1 MSSSLI
7 QNPLDNI
14 INNSKKNLIKNKS
27 KKSNS
32 ENKENI
38 PSNIKPQI
46 LIEEES
52 QEKPE
57 KHFYQKLKKNISKRD
72 KEKYEQKIKENT
84 MRNELDKISNETERL
99 KQEYEEKNSKY
110 YLFENP
116 QFKKFIKNVEIQLL
130 FLLGLVSLIS
140 IFSIVII
147 ISSSAKEIR
156 GFYITCLIINI
167 LLVASNLILIAC
179 VKMGLLNDT
188 YLSKAF
194 RMFVIMELLLL
205 ITSLC
210 FNISSLFLNN
220 KKMSHKFWI
229 FSLLILIILD
239 LIFVVKKCLNLF
251 VESCLILLG
260 KKTEYSV
267 LISRENQENSRT
279 STSLNFSMDKTTN
292 DLLDEG
298 SNKNKEEEQDN
309 NFKIYNFFNKFHYS
323 VSTDRKNDY
332 NFNHFKKI

>member
-14 INNSKKNLIKNKS
+14 VNNSRKNLFKNKS
-27 KKSNS
+27 KKTNS

-38 PSNIKPQI
+38 PSNIKPQK
-46 LIEEES
+46 LIEED

-57 KHFYQKLKKNISKRD
+57 KNFYQKIKKNIKKRD
-72 KEKYEQKIKENT
+72 KEKYEQKLKENT

-99 KQEYEEKNSKY
+99 KQEYEEKSSKY

-116 QFKKFIKNVEIQLL
+116 QFKKFIKNVEMQLL
-130 FLLGLVSLIS
+130 FLLGLSGLLS
-140 IFSIVII
+140 IFSIALI
-147 ISSSAKEIR
+147 ISNSAKEIG
-156 GFYITCLIINI
+156 GFSIACLIITI
-167 LLVASNLILIAC
+167 MLVANNLILIAC

-194 RMFVIMELLLL
+194 RMFVIMESLLL
-205 ITSLC
+205 ITTLC
-210 FNISSLFLNN
+210 FNITSLFLN
-220 KKMSHKFWI
+220 KKISHKFWI
-229 FSLLILIILD
+229 FSLLILIMLD

-267 LISRENQENSRT
+267 LISKENQGNIRT
-279 STSLNFSMDKTTN
+279 NTSLNFSLDKTTN

-298 SNKNKEEEQDN
+298 INKNIEEEKEN
-309 NFKIYNFFNKFHYS
+309 NFKVYNFFNKFHYS
-323 VSTDRKNDY
+323 VSSDRKNDY
-332 NFNHFKKI
+332 DFNHFKKI

>member
-14 INNSKKNLIKNKS
+14 VNNSRKNLLKNKS
-27 KKSNS
+27 KKTNS

-38 PSNIKPQI
+38 PSNIKPQK
-46 LIEEES
+46 LIEED

-57 KHFYQKLKKNISKRD
+57 KNFYQKIKKNIKKKD
-72 KEKYEQKIKENT
+72 KEKYEQKLKENT

-99 KQEYEEKNSKY
+99 KQEYEEKSSKY

-116 QFKKFIKNVEIQLL
+116 QFKKFIKNVEMQLL
-130 FLLGLVSLIS
+130 FLLGLSGLLS
-140 IFSIVII
+140 IFSIALIA
-147 ISSSAKEIR
+147 SNSTKEIG
-156 GFYITCLIINI
+156 GFSIACLIITI
-167 LLVASNLILIAC
+167 MLVANNLILIAC

-194 RMFVIMELLLL
+194 RMFVIMESLLL

-210 FNISSLFLNN
+210 FNITSLFLN
-220 KKMSHKFWI
+220 KKISHKFWI
-229 FSLLILIILD
+229 FSLLILIMLD

-267 LISRENQENSRT
+267 LISKENQGNSRT
-279 STSLNFSMDKTTN
+279 NTSLNYSLDKTTN

-298 SNKNKEEEQDN
+298 INKNIEEEKEN
-309 NFKIYNFFNKFHYS
+309 NFKVYNFFNKFHYS
-323 VSTDRKNDY
+323 VSSDRKNDY

>member
-1 MSSSLI
+1 
-7 QNPLDNI
+7 
-14 INNSKKNLIKNKS
+14 
-27 KKSNS
+27 
-32 ENKENI
+32 
-38 PSNIKPQI
+38 
-46 LIEEES
+46 
-52 QEKPE
+52 
-57 KHFYQKLKKNISKRD
+57 
-72 KEKYEQKIKENT
+72 
-84 MRNELDKISNETERL
+84 
-99 KQEYEEKNSKY
+99 
-110 YLFENP
+110 
-116 QFKKFIKNVEIQLL
+116 
-130 FLLGLVSLIS
+130 
-140 IFSIVII
+140 
-147 ISSSAKEIR
+147 
-156 GFYITCLIINI
+156 
-167 LLVASNLILIAC
+167 
-179 VKMGLLNDT
+179 MGLLNDT

-210 FNISSLFLNN
+210 FNISSLFFNN

-229 FSLLILIILD
+229 FFLLILIILD

>member
-14 INNSKKNLIKNKS
+14 VNNSRKNLLKNKS
-27 KKSNS
+27 IKTNS

-38 PSNIKPQI
+38 PSNIRPQK
-46 LIEEES
+46 LIEED

-57 KHFYQKLKKNISKRD
+57 KNFYQKIKKNIKKRD
-72 KEKYEQKIKENT
+72 KEKYEQKLKENT

-99 KQEYEEKNSKY
+99 KQEYEEKSSKY

-116 QFKKFIKNVEIQLL
+116 QFKKFIKNVEMQLL
-130 FLLGLVSLIS
+130 FLLGLSGLLS
-140 IFSIVII
+140 IFSIALIA
-147 ISSSAKEIR
+147 SNSAKEIG
-156 GFYITCLIINI
+156 GFSIACLIITI
-167 LLVASNLILIAC
+167 MLVANNLILIAC

-194 RMFVIMELLLL
+194 RMFVIMESLLL

-210 FNISSLFLNN
+210 FNITSLFLN
-220 KKMSHKFWI
+220 KKISHKFWI
-229 FSLLILIILD
+229 FSLLILIMLD
-239 LIFVVKKCLNLF
+239 LTFVVKKCLNLF

-267 LISRENQENSRT
+267 LISKENQGNSRT
-279 STSLNFSMDKTTN
+279 NTSLNFSLDKTTN

-298 SNKNKEEEQDN
+298 INKSIEEEKEN
-309 NFKIYNFFNKFHYS
+309 NFKVYNFFNKFHYS
-323 VSTDRKNDY
+323 VSSDRKNDY

>member
-14 INNSKKNLIKNKS
+14 VNNSRKNLFKNKS
-27 KKSNS
+27 KKTNS

-38 PSNIKPQI
+38 PSNIKPQK
-46 LIEEES
+46 LIEED

-57 KHFYQKLKKNISKRD
+57 KNFYQKIKKNIKKRD
-72 KEKYEQKIKENT
+72 KEKYEQKLKENT

-99 KQEYEEKNSKY
+99 KQEYEEKSSKY

-116 QFKKFIKNVEIQLL
+116 QFKKFIKNVEMQLL
-130 FLLGLVSLIS
+130 FLLGMSVLLSV
-140 IFSIVII
+140 FSIVLIA
-147 ISSSAKEIR
+147 SNSAKEIG
-156 GFYITCLIINI
+156 GFSIACLIITI
-167 LLVASNLILIAC
+167 MLVANNLILIAC

-194 RMFVIMELLLL
+194 RMFVIMESLLL
-205 ITSLC
+205 ITTLC
-210 FNISSLFLNN
+210 FNITSLFLN
-220 KKMSHKFWI
+220 KKISHKFWI
-229 FSLLILIILD
+229 FSLLILIMLD

-267 LISRENQENSRT
+267 LISKENQGNIRT
-279 STSLNFSMDKTTN
+279 NTSLNFSLDKTTN

-298 SNKNKEEEQDN
+298 INKNIEEEKEN
-309 NFKIYNFFNKFHYS
+309 NFKVYNFFNKFHYS
-323 VSTDRKNDY
+323 VSSDRKNDY
-332 NFNHFKKI
+332 DFNHFKKI

>member
-14 INNSKKNLIKNKS
+14 INNSRKNLIKNKS
-27 KKSNS
+27 KKTNS

-38 PSNIKPQI
+38 PSNIKPQK
-46 LIEEES
+46 LIEEEE

-57 KHFYQKLKKNISKRD
+57 KNFYQKIKKNIKKRD
-72 KEKYEQKIKENT
+72 KEKYEQKLKENT

-99 KQEYEEKNSKY
+99 KQEYEEKSSKY

-116 QFKKFIKNVEIQLL
+116 QFKKFIKNVEMQLL
-130 FLLGLVSLIS
+130 FLLGISGLLS
-140 IFSIVII
+140 IFSIVLIA
-147 ISSSAKEIR
+147 SNSVKEIG
-156 GFYITCLIINI
+156 GFSIACLIITI
-167 LLVASNLILIAC
+167 MLVANNLILIAC

-194 RMFVIMELLLL
+194 RMFVIMESLLL
-205 ITSLC
+205 IASLC
-210 FNISSLFLNN
+210 FNITSLFLN
-220 KKMSHKFWI
+220 KKISHKFWI

-267 LISRENQENSRT
+267 LISKENQGNSRT
-279 STSLNFSMDKTTN
+279 NTSLNFSLDKTTN

-298 SNKNKEEEQDN
+298 INKNIEEENEN
-309 NFKIYNFFNKFHYS
+309 NFKVYNFFNKFHYS
-323 VSTDRKNDY
+323 VSSDRKNDY

>member
-14 INNSKKNLIKNKS
+14 VNNSRKNLFKNKS
-27 KKSNS
+27 KKTNS

-38 PSNIKPQI
+38 PSNIRPQK
-46 LIEEES
+46 LIEEEE

-57 KHFYQKLKKNISKRD
+57 KNFYQKIKKNIKKRD
-72 KEKYEQKIKENT
+72 KEKYEQKLKENT

-99 KQEYEEKNSKY
+99 KQEYEEKSSKY

-116 QFKKFIKNVEIQLL
+116 QFKKFIKNVEMQLL
-130 FLLGLVSLIS
+130 FLLGLSGLLSV
-140 IFSIVII
+140 FSIALI
-147 ISSSAKEIR
+147 ISNSAKEIG
-156 GFYITCLIINI
+156 GFSIACLIITI
-167 LLVASNLILIAC
+167 MLVANNLILIAC

-194 RMFVIMELLLL
+194 RMFVIMESLLL

-210 FNISSLFLNN
+210 FNITSLFLN
-220 KKMSHKFWI
+220 KKISHKFWI
-229 FSLLILIILD
+229 FSLLILIMLD

-267 LISRENQENSRT
+267 LISKENQGNSRT
-279 STSLNFSMDKTTN
+279 NTSLNFSLDKTTN

-298 SNKNKEEEQDN
+298 INKSIEEEKEN
-309 NFKIYNFFNKFHYS
+309 NFKVYNFFNKFHYS
-323 VSTDRKNDY
+323 VSSDRKNDY

>member
-14 INNSKKNLIKNKS
+14 VNNSRKNLIKNKS
-27 KKSNS
+27 KKTNS

-38 PSNIKPQI
+38 PSNIKPQK
-46 LIEEES
+46 LIEED

-57 KHFYQKLKKNISKRD
+57 KTFYQKIKKNIKKRD
-72 KEKYEQKIKENT
+72 KEKYEQKLKENT

-99 KQEYEEKNSKY
+99 KQEYEEKSSKY

-116 QFKKFIKNVEIQLL
+116 QFKKFIKNVEMQLL
-130 FLLGLVSLIS
+130 FLLGLSGLLS
-140 IFSIVII
+140 IFSIALIA
-147 ISSSAKEIR
+147 SNSAKEIG
-156 GFYITCLIINI
+156 GFSIACLIITI
-167 LLVASNLILIAC
+167 MLVANNLILIAC

-194 RMFVIMELLLL
+194 RMFVIMESLLL

-210 FNISSLFLNN
+210 FNITSLFLN
-220 KKMSHKFWI
+220 KKISHKFWI
-229 FSLLILIILD
+229 FSLLILIMLD

-267 LISRENQENSRT
+267 LISKENQGNSRT
-279 STSLNFSMDKTTN
+279 NTSLNFSLDKTTN

-298 SNKNKEEEQDN
+298 INKSIEEEKEN
-309 NFKIYNFFNKFHYS
+309 NFKVYNFFNKFHYS
-323 VSTDRKNDY
+323 VSSDRKNDY
-332 NFNHFKKI
+332 DFNHFKKI

>member
-14 INNSKKNLIKNKS
+14 VNNSRKNLFKNKS
-27 KKSNS
+27 KKTNS

-38 PSNIKPQI
+38 PSNIKPQK
-46 LIEEES
+46 LIEED

-57 KHFYQKLKKNISKRD
+57 KNFYQKIKKNIKKKD
-72 KEKYEQKIKENT
+72 KEKYEQKLKENT

-99 KQEYEEKNSKY
+99 KQEYEEKSSKY

-116 QFKKFIKNVEIQLL
+116 QFKKFIKNVEMQLL
-130 FLLGLVSLIS
+130 FLLGLSGLLSV
-140 IFSIVII
+140 FSIALI
-147 ISSSAKEIR
+147 ISNSAKEIG
-156 GFYITCLIINI
+156 GFSIACLIITI
-167 LLVASNLILIAC
+167 ILVANNLILIAC

-194 RMFVIMELLLL
+194 RMFVIMESLLL

-210 FNISSLFLNN
+210 FNITSLFLN
-220 KKMSHKFWI
+220 KKISHKFWI
-229 FSLLILIILD
+229 FSLLILIMLD

-251 VESCLILLG
+251 VESCLIVLG

-267 LISRENQENSRT
+267 LISKENQGNSRT
-279 STSLNFSMDKTTN
+279 NTSLNFSLDKTTN

-298 SNKNKEEEQDN
+298 INKNIEEEKEN
-309 NFKIYNFFNKFHYS
+309 NFKVYNFFNKFHYS
-323 VSTDRKNDY
+323 VSSDRKNDY

>member
-14 INNSKKNLIKNKS
+14 VNNSRKNLFKNKS
-27 KKSNS
+27 KKTNS

-38 PSNIKPQI
+38 PSNIKPQK
-46 LIEEES
+46 LIEED

-57 KHFYQKLKKNISKRD
+57 KNFYQKIKKNIKKRD
-72 KEKYEQKIKENT
+72 KEKYEQKLKENT

-99 KQEYEEKNSKY
+99 KQEYEEKSSKY

-116 QFKKFIKNVEIQLL
+116 QFKKFIKNVEMQLL
-130 FLLGLVSLIS
+130 FLLGLSGLLS
-140 IFSIVII
+140 IFSIALIA
-147 ISSSAKEIR
+147 SNSAKEIG
-156 GFYITCLIINI
+156 GFSIACLIITI
-167 LLVASNLILIAC
+167 MLVANNLILIAC

-194 RMFVIMELLLL
+194 RMFVIMESLLL

-210 FNISSLFLNN
+210 FNITSLFLN
-220 KKMSHKFWI
+220 KKISHKFWI

-267 LISRENQENSRT
+267 LISKENQGNSRT
-279 STSLNFSMDKTTN
+279 NTSLNFSLDKTTN

-298 SNKNKEEEQDN
+298 INKNIEEEKEN
-309 NFKIYNFFNKFHYS
+309 NFKVYNFFNKFHYS
-323 VSTDRKNDY
+323 VSSDRKKDY
-332 NFNHFKKI
+332 DFNHFKKI

>member
-14 INNSKKNLIKNKS
+14 VNNSRKNLFKNKS
-27 KKSNS
+27 KKTNS

-38 PSNIKPQI
+38 PSNIKPQK
-46 LIEEES
+46 LIEED

-57 KHFYQKLKKNISKRD
+57 KTFYQKIKKNIKKRD
-72 KEKYEQKIKENT
+72 KEKYEQKLKENT

-99 KQEYEEKNSKY
+99 KQEYEEKSSKY

-116 QFKKFIKNVEIQLL
+116 QFKKFIKNVEMQLL
-130 FLLGLVSLIS
+130 FLLGLSGLLSV
-140 IFSIVII
+140 FSIALI
-147 ISSSAKEIR
+147 ISNSAKEIG
-156 GFYITCLIINI
+156 GFSIACLIITI
-167 LLVASNLILIAC
+167 MLVANNLILIAC

-194 RMFVIMELLLL
+194 RMFVIMESLLL

-210 FNISSLFLNN
+210 FNITSLFLN
-220 KKMSHKFWI
+220 KKISHKFWI

-251 VESCLILLG
+251 VESCLILRG

-267 LISRENQENSRT
+267 LISKENQGNSRT
-279 STSLNFSMDKTTN
+279 NTSLNYSLDKTTN

-298 SNKNKEEEQDN
+298 INKNIEEEKEN
-309 NFKIYNFFNKFHYS
+309 NFKVYNFFNKFHYS
-323 VSTDRKNDY
+323 VSSDRKNDY
-332 NFNHFKKI
+332 DFNHFKKI

>member
-14 INNSKKNLIKNKS
+14 VNNSRKNLFKNKS
-27 KKSNS
+27 KKTNS

-38 PSNIKPQI
+38 PSNIKPQK
-46 LIEEES
+46 LIEED

-57 KHFYQKLKKNISKRD
+57 KNFYQKIKKNIKKKD
-72 KEKYEQKIKENT
+72 KEKYEQKLKENT

-99 KQEYEEKNSKY
+99 KQEYEEKSSKY

-116 QFKKFIKNVEIQLL
+116 QFKKFIKNVEMQLL
-130 FLLGLVSLIS
+130 FLLGLSGLLS
-140 IFSIVII
+140 IFSIALIA
-147 ISSSAKEIR
+147 SNSAKEIG
-156 GFYITCLIINI
+156 GFSIACLIITI
-167 LLVASNLILIAC
+167 MLVANNLILIAC

-194 RMFVIMELLLL
+194 RMFVIMESLLL

-210 FNISSLFLNN
+210 FNITSLFLN
-220 KKMSHKFWI
+220 KKISHKFWI
-229 FSLLILIILD
+229 FSLLILIMLD

-251 VESCLILLG
+251 VESCLIVLG

-267 LISRENQENSRT
+267 LISKENQGNSRT
-279 STSLNFSMDKTTN
+279 NTSLNFSLDKTTN

-298 SNKNKEEEQDN
+298 INKNIEEEKDN
-309 NFKIYNFFNKFHYS
+309 NFKVYNFFNKFHYS
-323 VSTDRKNDY
+323 VSSDRKNDY

>member
-14 INNSKKNLIKNKS
+14 VNNSRKNLFKNKS
-27 KKSNS
+27 KKTNS

-38 PSNIKPQI
+38 PSNIKPQK
-46 LIEEES
+46 LIEEEK
-52 QEKPE
+52 EKPE
-57 KHFYQKLKKNISKRD
+57 KNFYQKIKKNIKKKD
-72 KEKYEQKIKENT
+72 KEKYEQKLKENT

-99 KQEYEEKNSKY
+99 KQEYEEKSSKY

-116 QFKKFIKNVEIQLL
+116 QFKKFIKNVEMQLL
-130 FLLGLVSLIS
+130 FLLGLSGLLS
-140 IFSIVII
+140 IFSIALIA
-147 ISSSAKEIR
+147 SNSAKEIG
-156 GFYITCLIINI
+156 GFSIACLIITI
-167 LLVASNLILIAC
+167 MLVANNLILIAC

-194 RMFVIMELLLL
+194 RMFVIMESLLL

-210 FNISSLFLNN
+210 FNITSLFLN
-220 KKMSHKFWI
+220 KKISHKFWI
-229 FSLLILIILD
+229 FSLLILIMLD

-251 VESCLILLG
+251 VESCLIVLG

-267 LISRENQENSRT
+267 LISKENQGNSRT
-279 STSLNFSMDKTTN
+279 NTSLNFSLDKTTN

-298 SNKNKEEEQDN
+298 INKNIEEEKDN
-309 NFKIYNFFNKFHYS
+309 NFKVYNFFNKFHYS
-323 VSTDRKNDY
+323 VSSDRKNDY

>member
-14 INNSKKNLIKNKS
+14 VNNSRKNLFKNKS
-27 KKSNS
+27 KKTNS

-38 PSNIKPQI
+38 PSNIKPQK
-46 LIEEES
+46 LIEED

-57 KHFYQKLKKNISKRD
+57 KNFYQKIKKNIKKKD
-72 KEKYEQKIKENT
+72 KEKYEQKLKENT

-99 KQEYEEKNSKY
+99 KQEYEEKSSKY

-116 QFKKFIKNVEIQLL
+116 QFKKFIKNVEMQLL
-130 FLLGLVSLIS
+130 FLLGLSVLLSVLS
-140 IFSIVII
+140 IALI
-147 ISSSAKEIR
+147 ISNSAKEIG
-156 GFYITCLIINI
+156 GFSIACLIITI
-167 LLVASNLILIAC
+167 MLVANNLILIAC

-194 RMFVIMELLLL
+194 RMFVIMESLLL

-210 FNISSLFLNN
+210 FNITSLFLN
-220 KKMSHKFWI
+220 KKISHKFWI
-229 FSLLILIILD
+229 FSLLILIMLD

-267 LISRENQENSRT
+267 LISKENQGNSRT
-279 STSLNFSMDKTTN
+279 NTSLNFSLDKTTN

-298 SNKNKEEEQDN
+298 INKNIEEEKEN
-309 NFKIYNFFNKFHYS
+309 NFKVYNFFNKFHYS
-323 VSTDRKNDY
+323 VSSDRKNDY
-332 NFNHFKKI
+332 DFNHFKKI

>member
-7 QNPLDNI
+7 QNHLDNI
-14 INNSKKNLIKNKS
+14 VNNPRKNPPKNKS
-27 KKSNS
+27 KKTNS

-38 PSNIKPQI
+38 PSNIKPQK
-46 LIEEES
+46 LIEED

-57 KHFYQKLKKNISKRD
+57 KNFYQKIKKNIKKRD
-72 KEKYEQKIKENT
+72 KEKYEQKLKENT

-99 KQEYEEKNSKY
+99 KQEYEEKSSKY

-116 QFKKFIKNVEIQLL
+116 QFKKFIKNVEMQLL
-130 FLLGLVSLIS
+130 FLLGLSVLLSV
-140 IFSIVII
+140 FSIALIA
-147 ISSSAKEIR
+147 SNSAKEIG
-156 GFYITCLIINI
+156 GFSIACLIITI
-167 LLVASNLILIAC
+167 MLVANNLILIAC

-194 RMFVIMELLLL
+194 RMFVIMESLLL

-210 FNISSLFLNN
+210 FNITSLFLN
-220 KKMSHKFWI
+220 KKISHKFWI

-267 LISRENQENSRT
+267 LISKENQGNSRT
-279 STSLNFSMDKTTN
+279 NTSLNFSLDKTTN

-298 SNKNKEEEQDN
+298 INKNIEEEKEN
-309 NFKIYNFFNKFHYS
+309 NFKVYNFFNKFHYS
-323 VSTDRKNDY
+323 VSSDRKNDY
-332 NFNHFKKI
+332 DFNHFKKI

>member
-14 INNSKKNLIKNKS
+14 VNNSRKNLFKNKS
-27 KKSNS
+27 KKTNS

-38 PSNIKPQI
+38 PSNIRPQK
-46 LIEEES
+46 LIEEEE

-57 KHFYQKLKKNISKRD
+57 KNFYQKIKKNIKKRD
-72 KEKYEQKIKENT
+72 KEKYEQKLKENT

-99 KQEYEEKNSKY
+99 KQEYEEKSSKY

-116 QFKKFIKNVEIQLL
+116 QFKKFIKNVEMQLL
-130 FLLGLVSLIS
+130 FLLGLSGLLS
-140 IFSIVII
+140 IFSIALI
-147 ISSSAKEIR
+147 ISNSAKEIG
-156 GFYITCLIINI
+156 GFSIACLIITI
-167 LLVASNLILIAC
+167 MLVANNLILIAC

-194 RMFVIMELLLL
+194 RMFVIMESLLLL
-205 ITSLC
+205 TSLC
-210 FNISSLFLNN
+210 FNITSLFLN
-220 KKMSHKFWI
+220 KKISHKFWI
-229 FSLLILIILD
+229 FSLLILIMLD

-251 VESCLILLG
+251 VESCLILRG

-267 LISRENQENSRT
+267 LISKENQGNSRT
-279 STSLNFSMDKTTN
+279 NTSLNFSLDKTTN

-298 SNKNKEEEQDN
+298 INKNIEEEKEN
-309 NFKIYNFFNKFHYS
+309 NFKVINFFNKFHYS
-323 VSTDRKNDY
+323 VSSDRKNDY

>member
-14 INNSKKNLIKNKS
+14 VNNSRKNLFKNKS
-27 KKSNS
+27 KKTNS

-38 PSNIKPQI
+38 PSNIRPQK
-46 LIEEES
+46 LIEEED

-57 KHFYQKLKKNISKRD
+57 KNFYQKIKKNINKRD
-72 KEKYEQKIKENT
+72 KEKYEQKLKENT

-99 KQEYEEKNSKY
+99 KQEYEEKSSKY

-116 QFKKFIKNVEIQLL
+116 QFKKFIKNVEMQLL
-130 FLLGLVSLIS
+130 FLLGLSGLLSV
-140 IFSIVII
+140 FSIALI
-147 ISSSAKEIR
+147 ISNSAKEIG
-156 GFYITCLIINI
+156 GFSIACLIITI
-167 LLVASNLILIAC
+167 MLVANNLILIAC

-194 RMFVIMELLLL
+194 RMFVIMESLLLL
-205 ITSLC
+205 TSLC
-210 FNISSLFLNN
+210 FNITSLFLN
-220 KKMSHKFWI
+220 KKISHKFWI
-229 FSLLILIILD
+229 FSLLILIMLD

-267 LISRENQENSRT
+267 LISKENQGNSRT
-279 STSLNFSMDKTTN
+279 NTSLNFSLDKTTN

-298 SNKNKEEEQDN
+298 NNKNIEEENEN
-309 NFKIYNFFNKFHYS
+309 NFKVYNFFNKFHYS
-323 VSTDRKNDY
+323 VSSDRKNDY